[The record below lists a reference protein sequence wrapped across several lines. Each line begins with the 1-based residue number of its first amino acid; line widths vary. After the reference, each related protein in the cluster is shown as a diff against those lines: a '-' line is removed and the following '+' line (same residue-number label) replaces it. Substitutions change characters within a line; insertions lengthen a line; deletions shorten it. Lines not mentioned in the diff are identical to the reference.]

1 MVRALTTLVGL
12 TAAAAILYFV
22 TDVGDN
28 GGSFWTRA
36 LMWAA
41 AGLVLGIFYQAGG
54 RRSPGF
60 RANTPMLVLAFL
72 PWTLLSAALVAVAA
86 DNPSWMSDR
95 VRDFLPD
102 SWIARWEI
110 SLPAFAFVSGM
121 LLAFSL
127 IEPRVGQAA
136 PGPTD
141 AASAEISQWTPPEPR
156 PHVDEPPAVVEG
168 PRTAVIDPPPAVV
181 EEPRTAVIEP
191 PPAAVEESPTAVDE
205 GAVPVRRAEGASAAG
220 YPPAEPRREVE
231 PDA

>member
-12 TAAAAILYFV
+12 TAAAVILYFV
-22 TDVGDN
+22 TDVGDS
-28 GGSFWTRA
+28 GGSYWTRA
-36 LMWAA
+36 LVWAA

-72 PWTLLSAALVAVAA
+72 PWTVLSAALVAVAA

-95 VRDFLPD
+95 TRDFLPD
-102 SWIARWEI
+102 SWIARWEV

-127 IEPRVGQAA
+127 IEPRVGLAA
-136 PGPTD
+136 PGPAD
-141 AASAEISQWTPPEPR
+141 AASAEISAWTPPESR
-156 PHVDEPPAVVEG
+156 PHVDE
-168 PRTAVIDPPPAVV
+168 PPAVV
-181 EEPRTAVIEP
+181 EEPRTAVIDRPPAVVEEP
-191 PPAAVEESPTAVDE
+191 PTVVDE
-205 GAVPVRRAEGASAAG
+205 SAVPVRRAEGATAAG